1 MDTKKL
7 GALLKAVDGSGV
19 RHILIE
25 TKSAKVRILRA
36 ADATSKRD
44 QAATV
49 MAAPHLALTKSASP
63 AAASSMIRPSASV
76 AEKNDIVST
85 HVGFFS
91 RFNPKTK
98 KQYFKLRDVVKVGD
112 VVGVVRAMHID
123 QEIVAEKSGKIV
135 TFLVEEGQPV
145 EYGQPTI
152 RLE

>member
-19 RHILIE
+19 KHILIE
-25 TKSAKVRILRA
+25 SKSAKVRILRSSDSSEKQGPGA
-36 ADATSKRD
+36 
-44 QAATV
+44 V
-49 MAAPHLALTKSASP
+49 MAAPHLALTKNASP
-63 AAASSMIRPSASV
+63 AATSLVVRPAATV